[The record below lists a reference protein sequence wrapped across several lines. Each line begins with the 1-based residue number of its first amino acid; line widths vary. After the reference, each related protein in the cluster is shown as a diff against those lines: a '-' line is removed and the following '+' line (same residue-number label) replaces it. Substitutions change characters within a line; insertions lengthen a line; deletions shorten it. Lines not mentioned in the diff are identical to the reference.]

1 MTFRFQWLQEISNE
15 RIGYASGP
23 IWLDQVSCLG
33 NETCLDKCMHFA
45 WGESNCNHTED
56 ISIRCSHGSGRKS
69 AKLLQLQDHNSLSE
83 FDEETQQYIREIQ
96 RSSKSMPD
104 YSNVCGK
111 VKVSDDD
118 VTSSAEMLGQFRVI
132 SGTRTKRGHHPWQ
145 ATIRARGRNGRSSHW
160 CGAVVISKNHIL
172 TAAHCL
178 VGFPKGAYFIR
189 LGDHHSE
196 VYEDSEVEIFIED
209 WFTHEEFRKGQHMN
223 NDIAVILLKQP
234 IQFSNYIQPICLP
247 TSDAIYAAG
256 RNCTISGWGS
266 IQYGKSSKNRVF
278 FFCIL
283 RSLIV
288 IMRDTSSAIA
298 RPEGGQCADHIARCV
313 PTEAY
318 LRRCNHGYDVL
329 CRPLGLK
336 WCRCM
341 RRR

>member
-278 FFCIL
+278 FFP
-283 RSLIV
+283 
-288 IMRDTSSAIA
+288 AFFA
-298 RPEGGQCADHIARCV
+298 H
-313 PTEAY
+313 
-318 LRRCNHGYDVL
+318 
-329 CRPLGLK
+329 
-336 WCRCM
+336 
-341 RRR
+341 